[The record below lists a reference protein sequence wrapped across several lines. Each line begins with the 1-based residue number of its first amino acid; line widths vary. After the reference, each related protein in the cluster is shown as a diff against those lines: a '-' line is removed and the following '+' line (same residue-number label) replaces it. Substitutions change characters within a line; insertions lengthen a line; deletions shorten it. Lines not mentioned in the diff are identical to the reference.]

1 LSTETNAADVET
13 PLPGVAWTNIKDP
26 SSSAL
31 DALGEK
37 EGFHPLEIEDCR
49 HRNQIAK
56 ISEHEDY
63 IFIVIKT
70 IRFDRKACEI
80 AFDDFDLFVKP
91 PLLVTVQEKGD
102 SALVERALQRMRKE
116 QAQRPWR
123 IVHALVDVAVDDYLP
138 VLDAIGESIDQLE
151 SDVLERPTPRT
162 LQRALD
168 LKRILIEF
176 RRNATAMREVLNH
189 MLRDAPRDRLVYMRD
204 VYDHLVRII
213 DFIETYRDLVSGSLD
228 IYLSSIANRTNDI
241 VKVLTIYG
249 TVALPL
255 IVITGFYGM
264 NLDLPLQHSP
274 HGLAFVVAL
283 MMGSTIAIF
292 WYFRRRGWF

>member
-1 LSTETNAADVET
+1 MKTKAADVET
-13 PLPGVAWTNIKDP
+13 PIPGSPWINVKDP
-26 SSSAL
+26 ASPAL
-31 DALGEK
+31 DAIGDK

-63 IFIVIKT
+63 FFIVIKT
-70 IRFDRKACEI
+70 IHFDRAGCAI

-91 PLLVTVQEKGD
+91 PAVVTVQEKED
-102 SALVERALQRMRKE
+102 SSLVEKAVARMRKE
-116 QAQRPWR
+116 HAQRPWR
-123 IVHALVDVAVDDYLP
+123 IVHALIDVAVDDYLP
-138 VLDAIGESIDQLE
+138 VLDSIGESIDELE

-176 RRNATAMREVLNH
+176 RRNATAMREVVNH
-189 MLRDAPRDRLVYMRD
+189 LLRDAPRDRLVYMRD
-204 VYDHLVRII
+204 VYDHLVRVI

-264 NLDLPLQHSP
+264 NLELPLQHSP
-274 HGLAFVVAL
+274 HGLALVVAL
-283 MMGSTIAIF
+283 MAGSTAGIM
-292 WYFRRRGWF
+292 WYFRRRGWL

>member
-1 LSTETNAADVET
+1 MTEPNAADVET
-13 PLPGVAWTNIKDP
+13 PIPGAAWIHVKDP
-26 SSSAL
+26 SSSTL
-31 DALGEK
+31 DRIAET
-37 EGFHPLEIEDCR
+37 EGFHPLEVEDCR

-63 IFIVIKT
+63 AFIVIKT
-70 IRFDRKACEI
+70 IRFDRDACEV

-91 PLLVTVQEKGD
+91 PRLVTVEEKNGC
-102 SALVERALQRMRKE
+102 SIVERAKQRLRKDH
-116 QAQRPWR
+116 AQRPWR

-138 VLDAIGESIDQLE
+138 ILDAIGEAIDRLE

-168 LKRILIEF
+168 LKRNLIEF

-189 MLRDAPRDRLVYMRD
+189 LLRDAPRDRRVYMRD
-204 VYDHLVRII
+204 VYDHLVRIL
-213 DFIETYRDLVSGSLD
+213 DFIETYRDLVSGTLD
-228 IYLSSIANRTNDI
+228 IYLSSVANRTNDI

-249 TVALPL
+249 TIALPL

-264 NLDLPLQHSP
+264 NLELPLQHSP
-274 HGLAFVVAL
+274 YGLLSVL
-283 MMGSTIAIF
+283 GMMAVSVLAVM
-292 WYFRRRGWF
+292 WYFRRRDWL